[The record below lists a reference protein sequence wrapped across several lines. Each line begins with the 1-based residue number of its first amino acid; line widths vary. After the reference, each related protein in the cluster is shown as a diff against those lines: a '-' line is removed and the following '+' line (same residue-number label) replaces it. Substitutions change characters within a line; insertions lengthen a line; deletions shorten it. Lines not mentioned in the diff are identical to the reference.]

1 MSKKPRLDME
11 LVAQGFF
18 ESRTRAQASIM
29 AGEVLVNSVAQHGA
43 DYSVKPDDIITL
55 KEKSCP
61 YVSRGG
67 LKLEHALKEFKI
79 DVSGQNCLDVGVAT
93 GGFSHCFLKA
103 GAAKVYGVD
112 VGKGQLASEIL
123 KYQNFIFK
131 PNTNARFMTP
141 DMFDVKFDIAAV
153 DVSFISLKMILEPL
167 LKCMKT
173 PSEIVLLIKP
183 QFELTPKQVPGGIV
197 KTEENRR
204 LAIKSVQ
211 DFFNENIAAKYNARG
226 IELTESPV
234 KGVHG
239 NIEYLW
245 HIRVD

>member
-1 MSKKPRLDME
+1 ME

-29 AGEVLVNSVAQHGA
+29 AGEVLVNGQAQHAA
-43 DYSVKPDDIITL
+43 DYAVKPDDIITL
-55 KEKSCP
+55 KEKSCL

-67 LKLEHALKEFKI
+67 LKLEHALKTFNI
-79 DVSGQNCLDVGVAT
+79 DVNGKICLDVGVAT

-103 GAAKVYGVD
+103 GAGKVYGVD
-112 VGKGQLASEIL
+112 VGKGQLASELL
-123 KYQNFIFK
+123 KYHNFIFK
-131 PNTNARFMTP
+131 PETNARFMTAE
-141 DMFDVKFDIAAV
+141 MFDVKFDVAAA
-153 DVSFISLKMILEPL
+153 DVSFISLKMILEPV
-167 LKCMKT
+167 LKCMAAN
-173 PSEIVLLIKP
+173 SDVILLIKP

-211 DFFNENIAAKYNARG
+211 NFFNETLSAKYHACG
-226 IELTESPV
+226 GELIESPV

-239 NIEYLW
+239 NTEYLW
-245 HIRVD
+245 RIKIN